1 MNFIALKMLIGDR
14 AEAEA
19 IGYLRG
25 NKRINTPL
33 QFVRFEPYVL
43 PKTSLTGDSTE
54 RVDTRVPQ
62 VIYSFH
68 RGNLPIYVGQQM
80 DIYINAPTH
89 PEVTSADAL
98 RRP

>member
-1 MNFIALKMLIGDR
+1 MDENEAWRVR

-25 NKRINTPL
+25 NKQISTPL

-54 RVDTRVPQ
+54 RVDTRVLQ
-62 VIYSFH
+62 VIYGFH

-80 DIYINAPTH
+80 DIYIDAPAH
-89 PEVTSADAL
+89 PAVTSVDAL
-98 RRP
+98 RRSKP